1 MALVGSLSGSGG
13 ASNTIN
19 VTGSMIIA
27 NPGTGGL
34 FPDFPGTDSVFFVSG
49 AIGGKTAGTRT
60 VAVFGGDTVISGS
73 LTIGTGSVTITS
85 NDITFR
91 STIGGSGTAKI
102 FSGSSGLTFQDSS
115 GTRTLTQIIA
125 GGGGTP
131 GGSDTQVQFNDGG
144 SFAGDADFIYNK
156 TTHALSVANLSVT
169 GSGVVSLTGDL
180 KVGGNDIQA
189 SDGTVALTLSATSGD
204 VAIGGDLT
212 VTGNDIKASGGTTAL
227 TLNGANVTTAGN
239 LTVTGDLTVNG
250 TTTTIDTTNLL
261 VEDPIILMASGAAGP
276 NRNGGIAIF
285 SGSADAT
292 ALGARTE
299 LVFGRVASDTWGAGK
314 INTNN
319 GTSTDL
325 TSMSL
330 LPVRASKF
338 EVGGTTAFVTSSLG
352 TNILAQ
358 ASTATTL
365 KTTAGDVN
373 LDAGTGA
380 GVDILF
386 NGTQAG
392 AFTGTGATILN
403 LFARDGIAGS
413 TARSLVLSGSDV
425 TIGAHST
432 VTNFSFAGTNSGL
445 ASSTSG
451 FTLASAA
458 GLDLNLSGSNGF
470 RIRHGSSGVAF
481 QQHGS
486 PYLSIVSGSNA
497 LSTNLALVTGTPGK
511 DAVFGGS
518 SLAIL
523 SGSEVFLDA
532 GANGVNIRRDSST
545 FLSFSSGSTNALTIS
560 TPISTTANLLN
571 TTVTALN
578 IGGVATTLTM
588 GDATTATTTVRGG
601 TLVGN
606 TTTQA
611 VFNTTATTVN
621 AFGAA
626 TSINVGAANGTL
638 TSNVSIVPGANNSY
652 DLGTPT
658 SRWRNMYTGDLHLRN
673 ERGDWTIIEEEEFLT
688 ITNNKNGKRYKFCL
702 EEI

>member
-60 VAVFGGDTVISGS
+60 VSVFGGDTVISGS

-102 FSGSSGLTFQDSS
+102 FSGSSGLTFEDAS
-115 GTRTLTQIIA
+115 GTRTLAQLIA

-131 GGSDTQVQFNDGG
+131 GGSNTQVQFNDGG
-144 SFAGDADFIYNK
+144 SFAGDADFVYDK
-156 TTHALSVANLSVT
+156 TTHTLSVANLSVT

-204 VAIGGDLT
+204 VTIGGDLT
-212 VTGNDIKASGGTTAL
+212 VTGNDIKANGGTTAL
-227 TLNGANVTTAGN
+227 TLNGANVTTAGS

-285 SGSADAT
+285 SGSADTT
-292 ALGARTE
+292 APGARTE
-299 LVFGRVASDTWGAGK
+299 LVFGRVANDTWGAGK

-325 TSMSL
+325 TSMFL
-330 LPVRASKF
+330 LPVRASSF
-338 EVGGTTAFVTSSLG
+338 QVGG
-352 TNILAQ
+352 
-358 ASTATTL
+358 STAYL
-365 KTTAGDVN
+365 SSSDGVPLL
-373 LDAGTGA
+373 LDAGTGT
-380 GVDILF
+380 IEI
-386 NGTQAG
+386 GTSNNAK
-392 AFTGTGATILN
+392 TVKIGTGVAAQTVTIGSQNTTSALT
-403 LFARDGIAGS
+403 LFAGSGSLDVNSTGPITIDSSGDTIGIGTDAVSQNINIGTAGNRIITIGASGGTTGVALIAGS
-413 TARSLVLSGSDV
+413 GGAKVGTDPIVTLAATQTLTNKTLTRPKLNADGSTIVSIDDV
-425 TIGAHST
+425 NGNELLKFPGSAVASAVNEIT
-432 VTNFSFAGTNSGL
+432 VTNAATGQAPSI
-445 ASSTSG
+445 ASTG
-451 FTLASAA
+451 GDANV
-458 GLDLNLSGSNGF
+458 G
-470 RIRHGSSGVAF
+470 
-481 QQHGS
+481 
-486 PYLSIVSGSNA
+486 LSIVTKATGN
-497 LSTNLALVTGTPGK
+497 LSLDTGTT
-511 DAVFGGS
+511 
-518 SLAIL
+518 
-523 SGSEVFLDA
+523 
-532 GANGVNIRRDSST
+532 GA
-545 FLSFSSGSTNALTIS
+545 
-560 TPISTTANLLN
+560 
-571 TTVTALN
+571 
-578 IGGVATTLTM
+578 
-588 GDATTATTTVRGG
+588 
-601 TLVGN
+601 
-606 TTTQA
+606 
-611 VFNTTATTVN
+611 
-621 AFGAA
+621 
-626 TSINVGAANGTL
+626 INVGTNANAKTVTVGNATGA
-638 TSNVSIVPGANNSY
+638 SQIVLNAGSGRIVANQDVLPGANNTY
-652 DLGTPT
+652 DLGSTT
-658 SRWRNMYTGDLHLRN
+658 ARWRNMYTGDLHLRN